1 MYGYYAGYEDAECF
15 ARPVYE
21 EYDEDRA
28 FEEKREREL
37 FDDMDDYE

>member
-1 MYGYYAGYEDAECF
+1 MYGYYGYEDAECF

-37 FDDMDDYE
+37 FGDMDDYE